1 MNIFIIKGLSPK
13 CLGDIVER
21 YKIVQALSSEYL
33 KRCRKHINMKL
44 ISFKKKSRYIAI
56 QCNWGNIKWKNTL
69 SCKTGMAGCHS
80 VVRLADDIFMQ
91 ISKYY
96 M

>member
-1 MNIFIIKGLSPK
+1 MSISKDVGNILTWNW
-13 CLGDIVER
+13 L
-21 YKIVQALSSEYL
+21 AL
-33 KRCRKHINMKL
+33 
-44 ISFKKKSRYIAI
+44 KKKSGYTAI

-69 SCKTGMAGCHS
+69 SSKTGMAGCHS
-80 VVRLADDIFMQ
+80 EVRLADDIFMQ

>member
-1 MNIFIIKGLSPK
+1 
-13 CLGDIVER
+13 
-21 YKIVQALSSEYL
+21 
-33 KRCRKHINMKL
+33 MKL
-44 ISFKKKSRYIAI
+44 ISFKKKRGYTAI

-69 SCKTGMAGCHS
+69 SSKTGMAGCHS
-80 VVRLADDIFMQ
+80 EVRLADDIFMQ